1 MAHHNQY
8 YIVKGSPTAAGQHT
22 EEDALEAAAAA
33 AEESRKREAIHNAA
47 LDLHFPHVAYGV
59 LKTTPGRRST
69 KSALTKYIP
78 PSIPSKRSRSHRVN
92 FNDEDV
98 EKTGVKC
105 APGHQPNYN
114 GETPFGQYGHT
125 HTVTQNTIEP
135 SEIEDLIANGY
146 LYDEPSKTYYKILP
160 GSKVCQTNSPNIYLT
175 WNEDM
180 GKYCCNA
187 VRDSDEQIMN
197 HSKDNIQRMLE
208 SITIDRRSVED
219 LEFAIDTYLEYYKK
233 VHPANYDDEKT
244 NMTNLK
250 GVFLTELT
258 KREPYVE
265 GNKLKRMTLAR
276 ANELWDDPPPGPH
289 PEPPP
294 GHPPSKRRR
303 FGGGRTRKRAK
314 KTKKTKKTK
323 RSRSSKR
330 R

>member
-33 AEESRKREAIHNAA
+33 EESRKREASHNAA

-69 KSALTKYIP
+69 KSALTMHIP
-78 PSIPSKRSRSHRVN
+78 NTTYRASPSNRSRVN

-98 EKTGVKC
+98 EKTGLKC

-175 WNEDM
+175 WNEAN

-187 VRDSDEQIMN
+187 ARDSDEQIMN

-208 SITIDRRSVED
+208 SITIDRSSVD
-219 LEFAIDTYLEYYKK
+219 GLGFAIDTYLEYYNK
-233 VHPANYDDEKT
+233 VHPDNYDDEKT
-244 NMTNLK
+244 KMTKLK
-250 GVFLTELT
+250 YVFFTELT
-258 KREPYVE
+258 KREPYDKSVRGE
-265 GNKLKRMTLAR
+265 RPHHLTSTQ
-276 ANELWDDPPPGPH
+276 ANELWGIPPP
-289 PEPPP
+289 
-294 GHPPSKRRR
+294 SNKKQKSS
-303 FGGGRTRKRAK
+303 GGRTRKQSK
-314 KTKKTKKTK
+314 KTKKTKKTMKTK
-323 RSRSSKR
+323 RSRSSR
-330 R
+330 RR